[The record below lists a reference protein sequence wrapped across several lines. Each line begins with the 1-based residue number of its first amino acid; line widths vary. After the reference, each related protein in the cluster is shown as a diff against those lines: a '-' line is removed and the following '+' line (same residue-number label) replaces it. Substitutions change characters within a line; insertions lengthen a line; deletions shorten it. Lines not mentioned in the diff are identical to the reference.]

1 MASFKSNKWE
11 AVHPEDVAFYYPR
24 KKRLAEEV
32 FEYCRRDL
40 NLPAD
45 AKLGFMVRADVD
57 FASRL
62 RWHGRVF
69 SYKPDGKNYGGIMD
83 PGTRTAF
90 INIFLDIEDIPRLV
104 GHEAWHLHEFYTGVP
119 YDEAAARAYGQKV
132 AERFG
137 GPVESRQ
144 LPMERR
150 TVAATTARAVMEGGK
165 KKIRG
170 YAVVWDAVS
179 VELGGGF
186 TESFARGAFRKSL
199 EGGQVIK
206 ALWNHN
212 SDMPLGSTA
221 NKTLVLREDDYGLW
235 YEITPP
241 ATTWARDALEAVASG
256 LVDGTSFGFITVKDE
271 WGTRNGKRHRT
282 VLEAKLLEISP
293 TPFPAY
299 GATTAEAA
307 STFSRRSVDLD
318 LNELKAA
325 LYRRKINHR
334 ATRERDYWIIRQAIT
349 ALENL
354 KAAAR

>member
-1 MASFKSNKWE
+1 M
-11 AVHPEDVAFYYPR
+11 AFYYPR
-24 KKRLAEEV
+24 KKHLSEEV
-32 FEYCRRDL
+32 FDYCKRDL

-45 AKLGFMVRADVD
+45 AKLGFMIRADLD

-62 RWHGRVF
+62 RWHGRFF
-69 SYKPDGKNYGGIMD
+69 SYKPDGKNYRGIMD
-83 PGTRTAF
+83 DRTRTAYV
-90 INIFLDIEDIPRLV
+90 NVLLELEEIPEV
-104 GHEAWHLHEFYTGVP
+104 VAHEAWHLRELYAGVP
-119 YDEAAARAYGQKV
+119 YNEAAARAYGQKV
-132 AERFG
+132 AARFG
-137 GPVESRQ
+137 APVESRQ

-150 TVAATTARAVMEGGK
+150 TVPATTARAVTEGGK
-165 KKIRG
+165 RKIKG

-179 VELGGGF
+179 VELGGF
-186 TESFARGAFRKSL
+186 TESFAKGAFRKSL
-199 EGGQVIK
+199 QGGQVIK

-235 YEITPP
+235 YEITPLD
-241 ATTWARDALEAVASG
+241 TTWARDALEAVSSG

-307 STFSRRSVDLD
+307 SAFSRRSLD
-318 LNELKAA
+318 LNLNELQAA

-334 ATRERDYWIIRQAIT
+334 ATREQDYWIIRRAIAT
-349 ALENL
+349 LESI